1 MSSLTLDSALGRA
14 AAAGRRRGRGP
25 LAGLRTPRGV
35 AGLTIVAVVLVAGL
49 IVPLFLRWGPLQ
61 QSTETLV
68 GPGVGGHLI
77 GTDEVGR
84 DLLARVLQGIRVD
97 AVLAG
102 IGVPIAAVLG
112 TALGMLS
119 AVNARAGGLAQA
131 IFNFLLGFPGVVMG
145 IAVSIAIA
153 PGETAICVAIVLVT
167 IPTFGRQARLTT
179 LAELSRDY
187 VNAATVVGRSR
198 RAIVT
203 EHILPNVLDTVI
215 VRLAP
220 AVSQAIQIEGAL
232 SVVGLG
238 IQPPQASLGQ
248 MIASGSEY
256 LSSSPLYSLVP
267 LGVVFVL
274 VLGLS
279 MTGDA
284 LNRAMLRR

>member
-1 MSSLTLDSALGRA
+1 VSSLALDPAVGRA
-14 AAAGRRRGRGP
+14 AARRRPGRGP
-25 LAGLRTPRGV
+25 LQGLRTPRGI
-35 AGLTIVAVVLVAGL
+35 AGLAIVSVVLVAGL
-49 IVPLFLRWGPLQ
+49 IVPLLLRWGPLT
-61 QSTETLV
+61 QSGETLV
-68 GPGVGGHLI
+68 GAGVGGHLL

-84 DLLARVLQGIRVD
+84 DILARVLQGIRID
-97 AVLAG
+97 AVLAV
-102 IGVPIAAVLG
+102 ICVPGAALLG

-119 AVNARAGGLAQA
+119 ALSLRAGSVAQSV
-131 IFNFLLGFPGVVMG
+131 FNLLLGFPGVVMG

-153 PGETAICVAIVLVT
+153 PGETAIAVAIVLVT

-179 LAELSRDY
+179 MAELSREY
-187 VNAATVVGRSR
+187 VSAATVLGRSR
-198 RAIVT
+198 WAIVT

-220 AVSQAIQIEGAL
+220 AVSATIQIEGAL

-238 IQPPQASLGQ
+238 IQLPQASLGG
-248 MIASGSEY
+248 MIAAGSEY
-256 LSSSPLYSLVP
+256 LSSSPLYSLAP

-279 MTGDA
+279 LVGEA